1 MGPGLLSKCVQASG
15 SRHMGPVRWV
25 WEYGSNPMGPVLT
38 WVWAYGSG
46 HMGLGIW
53 VQSYG
58 SRHMGLP
65 NVQPDFDAPC
75 FIGPGTQDPGP
86 ELQDPGPKSQDP
98 GPRL

>member
-1 MGPGLLSKCVQASG
+1 MGVRVNGSSTYMGPGI
-15 SRHMGPVRWV
+15 WV
-25 WEYGSNPMGPVLT
+25 C
-38 WVWAYGSG
+38 AYGSG

-75 FIGPGTQDPGP
+75 FIGPGTQDLGPILYVPVPGKRICFHHQIQNITIRFNRAVAT
-86 ELQDPGPKSQDP
+86 ETAYIYN
-98 GPRL
+98 